1 MSKKNKKNQTEQA
14 VSTVDEQLKTEE
26 IYAPPNEKKDR
37 KRSTE
42 SVLDELFGDLGAQ
55 TEIEEDIAELGAEE
69 DDGTIVA
76 ENPVKHRFFFG
87 FAIFVVIM
95 AIIGLISSI
104 RFIVG
109 GIGSLMDNTS
119 LKAEFTKFLLPVV
132 ANDVAPFNSEG
143 EISHSAKVGCSIW
156 NILLNKDIS
165 QYKKTP
171 DGELLIPEYD
181 VGVSCKELFGS
192 NSEIVHQSTGS
203 TDTRFIYSADNHVY
217 TCTYNMRYL
226 SYAPGTAK
234 MSQDGEIY
242 TLTVDYFPPS
252 ISVVSQN
259 IGIESVSEKTMT
271 YTVWHNNGKNTLLT
285 LKEYQEE

>member
-1 MSKKNKKNQTEQA
+1 MSKKNRKKRVE
-14 VSTVDEQLKTEE
+14 EE
-26 IYAPPNEKKDR
+26 IKEELKKPEETQNLRRED
-37 KRSTE
+37 KKKPSE
-42 SVLDELFGDLGAQ
+42 NVLDELFGELGAQ
-55 TEIEEDIAELGAEE
+55 TEIEDDIADLGADE

-95 AIIGLISSI
+95 AIIGMVASV
-104 RFIVG
+104 RFVVN

-119 LKAEFTKFLLPVV
+119 LKEEFTGFILPVV
-132 ANDVAPFNSEG
+132 ANDIAPFSNEG
-143 EISHSAKVGCSIW
+143 EISHSAKVGCAVW

-165 QYKKTP
+165 GYKKTP

-192 NSEIVHQSTGS
+192 NSEIVHQSTG
-203 TDTRFIYSADNHVY
+203 TADTRFIYSEQNHTY

-226 SYAPGTAK
+226 SYAPGIVK
-234 MSQDGEIY
+234 MEQNGGVF
-242 TLTVDYFPPS
+242 TLTVEYYPPS

-259 IGIESVSEKTMT
+259 IGIQTEPEKTMT
-271 YTVWHNNGKNTLLT
+271 YTIWRDNGKNTLMSV
-285 LKEYQEE
+285 KEIQKETE

>member
-1 MSKKNKKNQTEQA
+1 MSKKNKKNRAAEETKEELKKPEETQTFMRE
-14 VSTVDEQLKTEE
+14 
-26 IYAPPNEKKDR
+26 EKK
-37 KRSTE
+37 KSGE
-42 SVLDELFGDLGAQ
+42 NVLDELFGELGAQ
-55 TEIEEDIAELGAEE
+55 TEIEEDIADLGTEE

-95 AIIGLISSI
+95 AIIGMVASV
-104 RFIVG
+104 RFVVN

-119 LKAEFTKFLLPVV
+119 LKEEFTGFILPVV
-132 ANDVAPFNSEG
+132 ANDIAPFSNEG
-143 EISHSAKVGCSIW
+143 EISHSAKVGCAVW

-165 QYKKTP
+165 GYKKTP

-192 NSEIVHQSTGS
+192 NSEIVHQSTG
-203 TDTRFIYSADNHVY
+203 TADTRFIYSEQNHTY

-226 SYAPGTAK
+226 SYAPGIAK
-234 MSQDGEIY
+234 MEQNGGVF
-242 TLTVDYFPPS
+242 TLTVEYYPPS

-259 IGIESVSEKTMT
+259 IGIQTAPEKTMT
-271 YTVWHNNGKNTLLT
+271 YTIWRYNGKNTLMSV
-285 LKEYQEE
+285 KEIQKET

>member
-1 MSKKNKKNQTEQA
+1 MSKKNRKNRA
-14 VSTVDEQLKTEE
+14 EE
-26 IYAPPNEKKDR
+26 IKQELQKPEETQSFRREEKK
-37 KRSTE
+37 KTSE
-42 SVLDELFGDLGAQ
+42 NVLDELFGELDAQ
-55 TEIEEDIAELGAEE
+55 TEIEDDIADLGTEE

-95 AIIGLISSI
+95 AIIGMVASV
-104 RFIVG
+104 RFVVN

-119 LKAEFTKFLLPVV
+119 LKEEFTGFILPVV
-132 ANDVAPFNSEG
+132 ANDIAPFSNES
-143 EISHSAKVGCSIW
+143 EISHSAKVGCAVW

-165 QYKKTP
+165 GYKKTP

-192 NSEIVHQSTGS
+192 NSEIVHQSTG
-203 TDTRFIYSADNHVY
+203 TADTRFIYSDQSHTY

-226 SYAPGTAK
+226 SYAPGIAK
-234 MSQDGEIY
+234 MEQNGGVF
-242 TLTVDYFPPS
+242 TLTVEYYPPS

-259 IGIESVSEKTMT
+259 IGIETVPEKTMT
-271 YTVWHNNGKNTLLT
+271 YTIWRDNGKNTLMSV
-285 LKEYQEE
+285 KEIQKETE